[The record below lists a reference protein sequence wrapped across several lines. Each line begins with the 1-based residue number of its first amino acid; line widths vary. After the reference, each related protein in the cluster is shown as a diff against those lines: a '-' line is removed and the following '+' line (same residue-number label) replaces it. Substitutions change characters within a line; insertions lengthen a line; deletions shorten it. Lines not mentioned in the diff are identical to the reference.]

1 MATISLG
8 NEKEKNMKKFIPLVL
23 LVSGALASCGT
34 GPILADEDHLYFA
47 VGNFNGWGGA
57 LEVLDEE
64 EENFTYAMEAIS
76 VSDSRVSSI
85 KSKLK
90 NPEFLYV
97 LRIVLPSTVA
107 TSSKTY
113 TRTNGG
119 TAETFNG
126 NLTLKIIQADVVDVG
141 EEVIPNWYGQAPES
155 GVVNNL
161 TPETIYIPPFL
172 EQAPWAGSGAWNDDP
187 VALTAGTYTAVFG
200 SQIFEGDTLPE
211 LFLGLVSVTA

>member
-1 MATISLG
+1 
-8 NEKEKNMKKFIPLVL
+8 MKKFIPLVL
-23 LVSGALASCGT
+23 LVSGALASCGP

-64 EENFTYAMEAIS
+64 ENFTYEMEAIS

-85 KSKLK
+85 KSKFN

-107 TSSKTY
+107 DWSATY

-119 TAETFNG
+119 TAQVFNG

-141 EEVIPNWYGQAPES
+141 EEAIPNWYAQGPES
-155 GVVNNL
+155 GVVNNI
-161 TPETIYIPPFL
+161 TPETLYIPPFL
-172 EQAPWAGSGAWNDDP
+172 EEAPWTGSGAWNDNP